1 MKTYPKIPYN
11 NEKLYGLET
20 WAFYKY
26 DGSNIRFEW
35 NKKRGWYKFGTRTQL
50 ISPTEPIYGKG
61 IDVFLN
67 KYGDDL
73 SKIFYSKYKNIDSI
87 VVFGEYFGQNSFAGK
102 HSDSDE
108 MDVVIFDISLYKK
121 GFITPKEFINNFGS
135 LDIAKLIYNGE
146 YNEDFVNSI
155 KQNKLDLLEGVVCKG
170 AIKTKKEGE
179 LIWMSKIKTDKWLA
193 SVKDIYGDKRLVE
206 EFS

>member
-35 NKKRGWYKFGTRTQL
+35 NRKRGWYKFGTRTQL
-50 ISPTEPIYGKG
+50 ISPTEPIYGRS
-61 IDVFLN
+61 IDIFIE

-73 SKIFYSKYKNIDSI
+73 SNIFTSKYKNIESVI
-87 VVFGEYFGQNSFAGK
+87 VFGEYFGENSFAGK
-102 HSDSDE
+102 HMETDK
-108 MDVVIFDISLYKK
+108 MDVIIFDVSLYKK
-121 GFITPKEFINNFGS
+121 GFISPNEFLDNFGH
-135 LDIAKLIYNGE
+135 LDISKLVYNGK
-146 YNEDFVNSI
+146 YNEDFVYSV

-170 AIKTKKEGE
+170 TLKSKKDGD
-179 LIWMSKIKTDKWLA
+179 LLWMSKIKTDHWL
-193 SVKDIYGDKRLVE
+193 SKVKQLYGDKRLIE